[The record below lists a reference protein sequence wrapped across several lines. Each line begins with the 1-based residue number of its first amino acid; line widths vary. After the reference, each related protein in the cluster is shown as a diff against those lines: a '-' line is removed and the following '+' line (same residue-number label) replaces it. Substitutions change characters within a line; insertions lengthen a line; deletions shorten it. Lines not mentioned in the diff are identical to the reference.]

1 MSKRFLIISI
11 FLILVPVLNAFPEE
25 TKSRLKGGPIT
36 VTSESLTSDGKA
48 RTALFE
54 KNVIAKTTDMT
65 IYASQMLVF
74 YKEGSGDVT
83 RIEATGDVKLL
94 KDSRIITSQKAIYYA
109 EGEEKVV
116 FTGDPRA
123 VDGENTVTGSIMTYF
138 LKDDRSFVENSKVY
152 LKNKKDR

>member
-11 FLILVPVLNAFPEE
+11 FLMLVPVLNAFPEE

-36 VTSESLTSDGKA
+36 VTSESLTSDGKSHS
-48 RTALFE
+48 ALFE
-54 KNVIAKTTDMT
+54 KNVVAKTPDMT
-65 IYASQMLVF
+65 IYAARMLVF

-83 RIEATGDVKLL
+83 KIEATGDVKLL
-94 KDSRIITSQKAIYYA
+94 KDSRIITAQKAIYYA

-116 FTGDPRA
+116 FTGEPRA
-123 VDGENTVTGSIMTYF
+123 IDGENIVTGSIMTYF
-138 LKDDRSFVENSKVY
+138 LIDDRSYVENSKVF